1 MSGRRGPA
9 DHPGMTAE
17 KPKAFTEA
25 WKKIFSYM
33 GKYRIAVW
41 ISIVFAVV
49 GTVMIL
55 VGPNKLR
62 DLTDLIAGGLVTGSI
77 DMGAIWEI
85 GLFLIAIYATSTVL
99 TFVQNYILAT
109 VSQKMASKFRTD
121 ISKKINRLPLR
132 YFDTSSSG
140 DVLSRATNDVDTL
153 GQSMNQSIG
162 LLITSVTMLLGS
174 LVMMV
179 YTNYIMAAVT
189 VLSCVAGFGMMILI
203 MRYSQKY
210 FGIQQENLGNMNGHV
225 AEIYSAHNVVK
236 VYNGQKEASKKFDSI
251 NEELARSAFMS
262 QFLSG
267 LMMPL
272 MNFIGNFGY
281 VTVCVVGAAMV
292 INGQISIGVIVAFMI
307 YVRLFTQPLAQMAQ
321 AFTGMQSVAAA
332 GERVFEFIEEEELSE
347 EVVSPRKLE
356 KVEGHVEFRNVHFSY
371 VPGREVIHG
380 FSAEIKPGQKI
391 AIVGPTGAGKT
402 TMVNLLMRFYDT
414 DSGDILIDGVSIK
427 EMRRSDVH
435 DLFCMVLQDTWIF
448 EGTVKENII
457 YCKEGVTDE
466 QVVEACKAVGI
477 HHFIK
482 TLPKGYDTMLD
493 NTTSLSVGQR
503 QQITIARAIVENA
516 PLLILDEATSSVDT
530 RTERAIQ
537 NAMDQMTV
545 GRTSSVIAPR
555 LSTIKNS
562 DLILLMRGGNIVEQ
576 GTHDELLAAG
586 AFYSEMYNSQFED
599 GGED

>member
-1 MSGRRGPA
+1 
-9 DHPGMTAE
+9 MTAE

-545 GRTSSVIAPR
+545 GRTSFVIAHR

>member
-292 INGQISIGVIVAFMI
+292 INGQMSIGVIVAFMI

-545 GRTSSVIAPR
+545 GRTSFVIAHR

>member
-33 GKYRIAVW
+33 GRYRIAVW

-347 EVVSPRKLE
+347 EVISPRKLE

-545 GRTSSVIAPR
+545 GRTSFVIAHR

>member
-25 WKKIFSYM
+25 WKKIFSYT
-33 GKYRIAVW
+33 GRYRIAVW

-62 DLTDLIAGGLVTGSI
+62 DLTDLIAGGLVTGNI

-85 GLFLIAIYATSTVL
+85 GLFLIAIYAASTVL

-179 YTNYIMAAVT
+179 YTDYVMAAVT

-347 EVVSPRKLE
+347 EVISPRKLE

-545 GRTSSVIAPR
+545 GRTSFVIAHR

>member
-1 MSGRRGPA
+1 
-9 DHPGMTAE
+9 
-17 KPKAFTEA
+17 
-25 WKKIFSYM
+25 
-33 GKYRIAVW
+33 
-41 ISIVFAVV
+41 
-49 GTVMIL
+49 
-55 VGPNKLR
+55 
-62 DLTDLIAGGLVTGSI
+62 
-77 DMGAIWEI
+77 
-85 GLFLIAIYATSTVL
+85 
-99 TFVQNYILAT
+99 
-109 VSQKMASKFRTD
+109 MASKFRTD

-545 GRTSSVIAPR
+545 GRTSFVIAHR

>member
-1 MSGRRGPA
+1 
-9 DHPGMTAE
+9 MTAE

-85 GLFLIAIYATSTVL
+85 GLFLIAIYAASTVL

-347 EVVSPRKLE
+347 EVISPRKLE

-545 GRTSSVIAPR
+545 GRTSFVIAHR

>member
-545 GRTSSVIAPR
+545 GRTSFVIAHR

>member
-33 GKYRIAVW
+33 GRYRIAVW

-545 GRTSSVIAPR
+545 GRTSFVIAHR

>member
-1 MSGRRGPA
+1 MSGRRGQA

-545 GRTSSVIAPR
+545 GRTSFVIAHR

>member
-1 MSGRRGPA
+1 MSERKGPA
-9 DHPGMTAE
+9 EHPSMTAE

-33 GKYRIAVW
+33 GRYRIAVW

-62 DLTDLIAGGLVTGSI
+62 DLTDLIAGGLVTGNI

-85 GLFLIAIYATSTVL
+85 GLFLIAIYAASTVL

-121 ISKKINRLPLR
+121 ISKKINRLPLK

-179 YTNYIMAAVT
+179 YTDYVMAAVT
-189 VLSCVAGFGMMILI
+189 VLSCVAGFAMMAVI
-203 MRYSQKY
+203 MKYSQKY

-236 VYNGQKEASKKFDSI
+236 VYNGQKEASRKFDSI

-281 VTVCVVGAAMV
+281 VMVCVVGAAMV

-307 YVRLFTQPLAQMAQ
+307 YVRLFTQPLSQMAQ

-380 FSAEIKPGQKI
+380 FSAEVKPGQKI

-427 EMRRSDVH
+427 DMRRSDVH

-537 NAMDQMTV
+537 SAMDQMTV
-545 GRTSSVIAPR
+545 GRTSFVIAHR

>member
-85 GLFLIAIYATSTVL
+85 GLFLIAIYAASTVL

-347 EVVSPRKLE
+347 EVISPRKLE

-391 AIVGPTGAGKT
+391 
-402 TMVNLLMRFYDT
+402 N
-414 DSGDILIDGVSIK
+414 
-427 EMRRSDVH
+427 H
-435 DLFCMVLQDTWIF
+435 
-448 EGTVKENII
+448 
-457 YCKEGVTDE
+457 
-466 QVVEACKAVGI
+466 
-477 HHFIK
+477 
-482 TLPKGYDTMLD
+482 
-493 NTTSLSVGQR
+493 
-503 QQITIARAIVENA
+503 
-516 PLLILDEATSSVDT
+516 
-530 RTERAIQ
+530 IQ
-537 NAMDQMTV
+537 
-545 GRTSSVIAPR
+545 
-555 LSTIKNS
+555 
-562 DLILLMRGGNIVEQ
+562 
-576 GTHDELLAAG
+576 
-586 AFYSEMYNSQFED
+586 
-599 GGED
+599 

>member
-1 MSGRRGPA
+1 MSERKGPA
-9 DHPGMTAE
+9 EHPGMTAE

-33 GKYRIAVW
+33 GRYRIAVW

-62 DLTDLIAGGLVTGSI
+62 DLTDLIAGGLVTGNI

-85 GLFLIAIYATSTVL
+85 GLFLIAIYAASTVL

-179 YTNYIMAAVT
+179 YTDYVMAAVT
-189 VLSCVAGFGMMILI
+189 VLSCVAGFAMMAVI
-203 MRYSQKY
+203 MKYSQKY

-236 VYNGQKEASKKFDSI
+236 VYNGQKEASRKFDSI

-380 FSAEIKPGQKI
+380 FSAEVKPGQKI

-427 EMRRSDVH
+427 DMRRSDVH

-545 GRTSSVIAPR
+545 GRTSFVIAHR
-555 LSTIKNS
+555 LSTIINS

-586 AFYSEMYNSQFED
+586 GFYSEMYNSQFED

>member
-1 MSGRRGPA
+1 
-9 DHPGMTAE
+9 MTAE

-85 GLFLIAIYATSTVL
+85 GLFLIAIYAASTVL

-516 PLLILDEATSSVDT
+516 PFLILDEATSSVDT

-545 GRTSSVIAPR
+545 GRTSFVIAHR

>member
-25 WKKIFSYM
+25 WKKIFSYT
-33 GKYRIAVW
+33 GRYRIAVW

-179 YTNYIMAAVT
+179 YTDYVMAAVT

-347 EVVSPRKLE
+347 EVISPRKLE

-545 GRTSSVIAPR
+545 GRTSFVIAHR

>member
-347 EVVSPRKLE
+347 EVISPRKLE

-545 GRTSSVIAPR
+545 GRTSFVIAHR

>member
-33 GKYRIAVW
+33 GRYRIAVW

-427 EMRRSDVH
+427 DMRRSDVH

-537 NAMDQMTV
+537 SAMDQMTV
-545 GRTSSVIAPR
+545 GRTSFVIAHR

>member
-33 GKYRIAVW
+33 GRYRIAVW

-545 GRTSSVIAPR
+545 GRTSFVIAHR
-555 LSTIKNS
+555 LSTIINS

-586 AFYSEMYNSQFED
+586 GFYSEMYNSQFED

>member
-1 MSGRRGPA
+1 MSERKGPA
-9 DHPGMTAE
+9 EHPGMTAE

-33 GKYRIAVW
+33 GRYRIAVW

-62 DLTDLIAGGLVTGSI
+62 DLTDLIAGGLVTGNI

-85 GLFLIAIYATSTVL
+85 GLFLIAIYAASTVL

-121 ISKKINRLPLR
+121 ISKKINRLPLK

-179 YTNYIMAAVT
+179 YTDYVMAAVT
-189 VLSCVAGFGMMILI
+189 VLSCVAGFAMMAVI
-203 MRYSQKY
+203 MKYSQKY

-236 VYNGQKEASKKFDSI
+236 VYNGQKEASRKFDSI

-281 VTVCVVGAAMV
+281 VMVCVVGAAMV

-307 YVRLFTQPLAQMAQ
+307 YVRLFTQPLSQMAQ

-380 FSAEIKPGQKI
+380 FSAEVKPGQKI

-427 EMRRSDVH
+427 DMRRSDVH

-545 GRTSSVIAPR
+545 GRTSFVIAHR
-555 LSTIKNS
+555 LSTIINS

-586 AFYSEMYNSQFED
+586 GFYSEMYNSQFED

>member
-1 MSGRRGPA
+1 MSERKGPA
-9 DHPGMTAE
+9 EHPGMTAE

-380 FSAEIKPGQKI
+380 FSAEVKPGQKI

-545 GRTSSVIAPR
+545 GRTSFVIAHR
-555 LSTIKNS
+555 LSTIINS

-586 AFYSEMYNSQFED
+586 GFYSEMYNSQFED

>member
-85 GLFLIAIYATSTVL
+85 GLFLIAIYAASTVL

-347 EVVSPRKLE
+347 EVISPRKLE

-545 GRTSSVIAPR
+545 GRTSFVIAHR

>member
-85 GLFLIAIYATSTVL
+85 GLFLIAIYAASTVL

-347 EVVSPRKLE
+347 EVISPRKLE

-545 GRTSSVIAPR
+545 GRTSFVIAHR

-562 DLILLMRGGNIVEQ
+562 DLILLMREV
-576 GTHDELLAAG
+576 T
-586 AFYSEMYNSQFED
+586 
-599 GGED
+599 

>member
-537 NAMDQMTV
+537 SAMDQMTV
-545 GRTSSVIAPR
+545 GRTSFVIAHR

>member
-1 MSGRRGPA
+1 
-9 DHPGMTAE
+9 MTAE

-33 GKYRIAVW
+33 GRYRIAVW

-347 EVVSPRKLE
+347 EVISPRKLE

-545 GRTSSVIAPR
+545 GRTSFVIAHR

>member
-380 FSAEIKPGQKI
+380 FSAEIKPGQKT

-545 GRTSSVIAPR
+545 GRTSFVIAHR

>member
-85 GLFLIAIYATSTVL
+85 GLFLIAIYAASTVL

-545 GRTSSVIAPR
+545 GRTSFVIAHR

>member
-62 DLTDLIAGGLVTGSI
+62 DLTDLIAGGLVTGNI

-545 GRTSSVIAPR
+545 GRTSFVIAHR

>member
-1 MSGRRGPA
+1 
-9 DHPGMTAE
+9 MTAE

-537 NAMDQMTV
+537 SAMDQMTV
-545 GRTSSVIAPR
+545 GRTSFVIAHR

>member
-1 MSGRRGPA
+1 MSEKRGPM
-9 DHPGMTAE
+9 DHPGMTVE

-33 GKYRIAVW
+33 GRYRIAVW
-41 ISIVFAVV
+41 ISIVFAIV
-49 GTVMIL
+49 GTALIL

-62 DLTDLIAGGLVTGSI
+62 DLTNLIVEGLVSGNI
-77 DMGAIWEI
+77 DMDAVWEI
-85 GLFLIAIYATSTVL
+85 GFFLIAVYAASTIL

-121 ISKKINRLPLR
+121 ISRKINRLPLR

-140 DVLSRATNDVDTL
+140 DILSRATNDVDTL

-174 LVMMV
+174 LVMMA
-179 YTNYIMAAVT
+179 YTNFVMMAVT
-189 VLSCVAGFGMMILI
+189 VLSCVAGFVLMILI
-203 MRYSQKY
+203 MKHSQKY
-210 FGIQQENLGNMNGHV
+210 FSIQQENLGNMNGHV

-236 VYNGQKEASKKFDSI
+236 VYNGQKEAAKKFDSI
-251 NEELARSAFMS
+251 NEELASSAFMS

-281 VTVCVVGAAMV
+281 VMVCIVGAAMV
-292 INGQISIGVIVAFMI
+292 INGEISIGVIVAFMI
-307 YVRLFTQPLAQMAQ
+307 YVRLFTQPLSQMAQ

-332 GERVFEFIEEEELSE
+332 GERVFEFIEEEEQSE
-347 EVVSPRKLE
+347 DSDKPRKLE

-371 VPGREVIHG
+371 IPGKEVIHG
-380 FSAEIKPGQKI
+380 FSAEVKPGQKI

-545 GRTSSVIAPR
+545 GRTSFVIAHR